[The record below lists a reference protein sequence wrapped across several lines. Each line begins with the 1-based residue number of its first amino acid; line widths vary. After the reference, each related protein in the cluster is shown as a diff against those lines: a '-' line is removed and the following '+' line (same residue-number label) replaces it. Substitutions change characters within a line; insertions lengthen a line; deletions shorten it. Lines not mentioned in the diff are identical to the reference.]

1 MDPIVKFVRAN
12 SEELSRGKRTI
23 REIFDVIFR
32 NEANIMAETPGM
44 TGIESVTYGKAKQRI
59 VRAAGNISRRLKKK
73 DEFIGL
79 MGENS
84 VEWLVGFWAILMSGN
99 KPYLINLMQPAGFTG
114 DILRTLGADAVIY
127 TGREPKLDVQL
138 VSVGELEREESD
150 PVPPEAFGN
159 EIALSTSGT
168 TLREKICIYT
178 GNEITEQIINCDSI
192 IDANPDIKTFYHGR
206 LKMLMFLPLYHIFG
220 LEAAYLW
227 FAFGNVT
234 FVFLPSYTPEAIM
247 HTIRRC
253 EVTHI
258 FAVPLFWHTVEKSV
272 LREVKSKGEKT
283 YRKFIKG
290 LDLSEKLQTAFPKLG
305 KKLASRLLRE
315 VRNEVFG
322 DSVIFC
328 ITGGSYIRGS
338 ALRLLNCLG
347 YSLYN
352 GYGMSELGITSVEL
366 SKKIKDRLKG
376 SIGKPFES
384 IEYKLAEDGRLLVK
398 GSSVCKRVIVD
409 GAETE
414 ADEWFD
420 TGDVMHRDADG
431 RYYIDGR
438 MSDVVVSDNGENL
451 NPDVAEREL
460 YIPGA
465 SAYTVL
471 GDEKNEKLI
480 LIVSMPR
487 TLIDVQREKLAADV
501 EASVAALPP
510 SYRIS
515 RIYYTCDP
523 LMEEGGIKISR
534 EAVKRKL
541 ASGGLTLFDSVKDAG
556 SSVGSIDS
564 EIKAIL
570 RRLFAEILDI
580 KEEDVR
586 PDAHFM
592 NELGGSSLD
601 YFTLIGEIDKRF
613 DVKLSFGEEDFAY
626 TLDDFAAMLEKL
638 LKKL

>member
-12 SEELSRGKRTI
+12 SDELRRGNRTI

-32 NEANIMAETPGM
+32 NEDNIMAETP
-44 TGIESVTYGKAKQRI
+44 TASGITEVTYGEAKKRI
-59 VRAAGNISRRLKKK
+59 ARAARNISRLGKR

-84 VEWLVGFWAILMSGN
+84 VEWLVGFWAILSSGN
-99 KPYLINLMQPAGFTG
+99 KPYLINLMQPDGFTA
-114 DILRTLGADAVIY
+114 DIMNTLGADTVVY
-127 TGREPKLDVQL
+127 TGREPKLKADL
-138 VSVGELEREESD
+138 IALEGLEEGEPGE
-150 PVPPEAFGN
+150 VPPEIFGN
-159 EIALSTSGT
+159 EIALTTSGT

-192 IDANPDIKTFYHGR
+192 IDANPDIKAFYHGR

-247 HTIRRC
+247 HAIRRC

-272 LREVKSKGEKT
+272 MREVRAKGDKT
-283 YRKFIKG
+283 YKKFMKG
-290 LDLSEKLQTAFPKLG
+290 LELSEKLQAAFPKLG
-305 KKLASRLLRE
+305 KKLAARLMRE
-315 VRNEVFG
+315 VRSEVFG

-328 ITGGSYIRGS
+328 ITGGSYIRSS
-338 ALRLLNCLG
+338 ALRLVNCLG
-347 YSLYN
+347 YALYN

-366 SKKIKDRLKG
+366 SKNIKDRLKG

-384 IEYKLAEDGRLLVK
+384 IGYDLAEDGRLLVR
-398 GSSVCKRVIVD
+398 GSSICRRVIVD
-409 GAETE
+409 GEE
-414 ADEWFD
+414 EQADEWFD
-420 TGDVMHRDADG
+420 TGDVMHKDADG

-451 NPDVAEREL
+451 NPDVAERAL
-460 YIPGA
+460 DIPGA
-465 SAYTVL
+465 SGFTVL
-471 GDEKNEKLI
+471 GDEKNEKLV

-487 TLIDVQREKLAADV
+487 TLVDVQREKLAADV
-501 EASVAALPP
+501 EKSVAALPL

-515 RIYYTCDP
+515 RVYYTCDP
-523 LMEEGGIKISR
+523 LMEEGGIKVSR
-534 EAVKRKL
+534 DAVRRKL
-541 ASGGLTLFDSVKDAG
+541 ASGEIALFDSAADAG
-556 SSVGSIDS
+556 GSVGSIDS

-570 RRLFAEILDI
+570 VKIFARVLDI

-613 DVKLSFGEEDFAY
+613 EVRLTFGEDEFAY
-626 TLDDFAAMLEKL
+626 TLNEFAAMLEKL